1 MSTPKA
7 QPLRE
12 QLLRQIQ
19 LTHDWHSFRALSGV
33 LALLERA
40 GAARL
45 PSAIAEALI
54 ALRLVRAGFSVE
66 ADVPTPNGKSC
77 DFRATRRGESL
88 CVHVKRLLTSVNET
102 PAIPSRLRSAIVC
115 RRKVRAELW
124 WSPELEPSSLARLGR
139 SFNAFLR
146 EAAIGES
153 LSVRDAPNIEIG
165 RIRIH
170 RPTTRQMELRVER
183 ADRVRTLDRIERLTL
198 RAFEQCMPRS
208 VNVIALVGDHA
219 SDWELF
225 DVALHGTFVE
235 RWDRMPNQGERRAYG
250 RDDNGLWTRHR
261 APWCELAVSLTAT
274 TSDTNAQLSQG
285 ILLTRE
291 EDARPDAAIKLA
303 RRGLL
308 RSHPH

>member
-1 MSTPKA
+1 MSAPQA

>member
-1 MSTPKA
+1 MSAPQA

-45 PSAIAEALI
+45 PSAMAEALI

-291 EDARPDAAIKLA
+291 EDARPNAAIKLA

>member
-1 MSTPKA
+1 MNAPKA

-88 CVHVKRLLTSVNET
+88 CVHVKRLLTSVNDT

-183 ADRVRTLDRIERLTL
+183 ADRVRTLDRIERLTV

>member
-1 MSTPKA
+1 MSAPKA

-12 QLLRQIQ
+12 QLTRQIQ

-45 PSAIAEALI
+45 PSAMAEALI

>member
-1 MSTPKA
+1 MSAPKA

-88 CVHVKRLLTSVNET
+88 CVHVKRLLTSVNDT

>member
-1 MSTPKA
+1 MSAPKA

-235 RWDRMPNQGERRAYG
+235 RWDRVPNQGERRAYG

>member
-1 MSTPKA
+1 MSAPKA

-12 QLLRQIQ
+12 QLTRQIQ

-88 CVHVKRLLTSVNET
+88 CVHVKRLLTSVNDT

-291 EDARPDAAIKLA
+291 EDARADAAIKLA

>member
-1 MSTPKA
+1 MSSHKP
-7 QPLRE
+7 QPLQE
-12 QLLRQIQ
+12 QLTRQIR
-19 LTHDWHSFRALSGV
+19 LTHDWHSFRTLSGL

-40 GAARL
+40 GTERL
-45 PSAIAEALI
+45 PSAIAESLI
-54 ALRLVRAGFSVE
+54 ALRLIRAGFSVE

-77 DFRATRRGESL
+77 DFRASRRGESM
-88 CVHVKRLLTSVNET
+88 CVHVKRLSTSAHET
-102 PAIPSRLRSAIVC
+102 PAIPTRIRSAIVC

-124 WSPELEPSSLARLGR
+124 WSPNLETSSLARLGR

-170 RPTTRQMELRVER
+170 RPTARQMELRVER

-208 VNVIALVGDHA
+208 SNVIALVGDHA
-219 SDWELF
+219 TDWELF

-235 RWDRMPNQGERRAYG
+235 RWDRVPNQGERRAYG
-250 RDDNGLWTRHR
+250 RDDDGLWTRHR
-261 APWCELAVSLTAT
+261 APWCELAASLTVHAND
-274 TSDTNAQLSQG
+274 SDAQLSQG

-291 EDARPDAAIKLA
+291 EDARPDAAIQLA

>member
-1 MSTPKA
+1 MNTPKA

-88 CVHVKRLLTSVNET
+88 CVHVKRLLTSVNDT
-102 PAIPSRLRSAIVC
+102 PVIPSRLRSAIVC

-124 WSPELEPSSLARLGR
+124 CSPELEPSSLARLGR

>member
-1 MSTPKA
+1 MSAPKA

-88 CVHVKRLLTSVNET
+88 CVHVKRLLTSVNDT

-124 WSPELEPSSLARLGR
+124 WSPELESSSLARLGR

-198 RAFEQCMPRS
+198 RAFDQCMPRS

-235 RWDRMPNQGERRAYG
+235 RWDRVPNQGERRAYG

>member
-1 MSTPKA
+1 MNAPKA

-88 CVHVKRLLTSVNET
+88 CVHVKRLLTSVNDT

-183 ADRVRTLDRIERLTL
+183 TDRVRTLDRIERLTL

>member
-1 MSTPKA
+1 MSAPQA

-124 WSPELEPSSLARLGR
+124 WSPEIEPSSLARLGR

>member
-1 MSTPKA
+1 MNAPKA

>member
-1 MSTPKA
+1 MSAPKA

-12 QLLRQIQ
+12 QLTRQIQ

>member
-1 MSTPKA
+1 MSAPKA

>member
-1 MSTPKA
+1 MSAPKA

-45 PSAIAEALI
+45 PSAMAEALI

>member
-1 MSTPKA
+1 MNAPKA

-170 RPTTRQMELRVER
+170 RPAARQMELRVER

-198 RAFEQCMPRS
+198 RAFDQCMPRS

-235 RWDRMPNQGERRAYG
+235 RWDRVPNQGERRAYG

-261 APWCELAVSLTAT
+261 APWCELAVSLTAHV
-274 TSDTNAQLSQG
+274 SDTNAQLSQG

-291 EDARPDAAIKLA
+291 EDARSDAAIKLA

>member
-1 MSTPKA
+1 M
-7 QPLRE
+7 
-12 QLLRQIQ
+12 
-19 LTHDWHSFRALSGV
+19 
-33 LALLERA
+33 
-40 GAARL
+40 
-45 PSAIAEALI
+45 
-54 ALRLVRAGFSVE
+54 
-66 ADVPTPNGKSC
+66 
-77 DFRATRRGESL
+77 
-88 CVHVKRLLTSVNET
+88 
-102 PAIPSRLRSAIVC
+102 
-115 RRKVRAELW
+115 
-124 WSPELEPSSLARLGR
+124 ARLGR

-170 RPTTRQMELRVER
+170 RPAARQMELRVER

-235 RWDRMPNQGERRAYG
+235 RWDRVPNQGERRAYG

-261 APWCELAVSLTAT
+261 APWCELAVSLTAHV
-274 TSDTNAQLSQG
+274 SDTNAQLSQG

>member
-1 MSTPKA
+1 MSAPKA

-88 CVHVKRLLTSVNET
+88 CVHVKRLLTSVNDT
-102 PAIPSRLRSAIVC
+102 PVIPSRLRSAIVC

-219 SDWELF
+219 RDWELF

-291 EDARPDAAIKLA
+291 EDARSDAAIKLA

>member
-1 MSTPKA
+1 MSAPKA

-124 WSPELEPSSLARLGR
+124 WSPGLEPSSLARLGR

>member
-1 MSTPKA
+1 MNAPKA

-88 CVHVKRLLTSVNET
+88 CVHVKRLLTSVNDT

>member
-1 MSTPKA
+1 MSAPKA
-7 QPLRE
+7 LPLRE
-12 QLLRQIQ
+12 QLSRQIQ
-19 LTHDWHSFRALSGV
+19 LTHDWHSFRTLSGI
-33 LALLERA
+33 LALIERA

-45 PSAIAEALI
+45 PSAMAEALI

-88 CVHVKRLLTSVNET
+88 CVHVKRLLTSVNDT
-102 PAIPSRLRSAIVC
+102 SAIPSRLRSSIVC

-124 WSPELEPSSLARLGR
+124 WSPHLEPSSLARLGR

-170 RPTTRQMELRVER
+170 RPAARQMELRVER

-208 VNVIALVGDHA
+208 VNVIALVGDHVN
-219 SDWELF
+219 DLELF

-235 RWDRMPNQGERRAYG
+235 RWDRVPNQGERRAYG
-250 RDDNGLWTRHR
+250 RADDGLWTRHR
-261 APWCELAVSLTAT
+261 APWCELAVSLTAHV
-274 TSDTNAQLSQG
+274 SDTNAQLSQG
-285 ILLTRE
+285 TLLTRE

>member
-1 MSTPKA
+1 MSAPKA
-7 QPLRE
+7 LSLRE
-12 QLLRQIQ
+12 QLSRQIR

-33 LALLERA
+33 WALLERA
-40 GAARL
+40 GAQRV
-45 PSAIAEALI
+45 PSAMAEALV
-54 ALRLVRAGFSVE
+54 ALRLIRAGFSVE
-66 ADVPTPNGKSC
+66 ADIPTPNGKSC
-77 DFRATRRGESL
+77 DFRATRQGQSM
-88 CVHVKRLLTSVNET
+88 CVHVKQISTIIEQT
-102 PAIPSRLRSAIVC
+102 PAIPAQLRASIAC
-115 RRKVRAELW
+115 RRKVRAEVW
-124 WSPELEPSSLARLGR
+124 WSPRLDASGLARLSR

-165 RIRIH
+165 RVAIH
-170 RPTTRQMELRVER
+170 RPTQRTLELRVER

-208 VNVIALVGDHA
+208 VNVIALVGNHM

-235 RWDRMPNQGERRAYG
+235 RWDRVPHKGERRAYG
-250 RDDNGLWTRHR
+250 RADDGLWTRHR
-261 APWCELAVSLTAT
+261 APWCALAVSLTAT
-274 TSDTNAQLSQG
+274 VSDSNAQLSPG

-291 EDARPDAAIKLA
+291 EDATPAAAIQMA

-308 RSHPH
+308 RSHSH

>member
-1 MSTPKA
+1 MSAPKA

-88 CVHVKRLLTSVNET
+88 CVHVKRLLTSVNDT
-102 PAIPSRLRSAIVC
+102 PVIPSRLRSAIVC